1 MSSFA
6 HPLLSHRFESER
18 HSVAQTSTQDETLY
32 CENCGISFLWTGEEQ
47 RRAREM
53 NAHALD
59 SGQDNQEADDHLR
72 PTRCPGCCRLLPA
85 AGYERGEVK
94 WFNARKRYGFIV
106 RANQPDIF
114 VHRSALK
121 GSGNL
126 RTGDF
131 VEFTVAETDE
141 KLAAKDVKVLMRA
154 QRNSPK

>member
-1 MSSFA
+1 MN
-6 HPLLSHRFESER
+6 
-18 HSVAQTSTQDETLY
+18 TQATDKQEGGEGEDDE
-32 CENCGISFLWTGEEQ
+32 
-47 RRAREM
+47 
-53 NAHALD
+53 
-59 SGQDNQEADDHLR
+59 HLR
-72 PTRCPGCCRLLPA
+72 PTRCPGCRRLLPA

-121 GSGNL
+121 SSGNL

-131 VEFTVAETDE
+131 VEFAVAETDE

-154 QRNSPK
+154 RKKADKVKE